1 MNLHLQVYIFFNAST
16 ISSTSWSL
24 PTPVSKGTPLNAGTP
39 TSSWIL
45 EVVRSRSMP
54 SRFSAMLPTLH
65 CLVIT
70 SMPRSASSSFNRVA
84 TIVDEAAP
92 VPHETKIVYFLILS
106 ISALL
111 SIYLILLTTFLL
123 FGACIDLTERDQP
136 PPLYPT

>member
-1 MNLHLQVYIFFNAST
+1 
-16 ISSTSWSL
+16 
-24 PTPVSKGTPLNAGTP
+24 
-39 TSSWIL
+39 
-45 EVVRSRSMP
+45 MP

-123 FGACIDLTERDQP
+123 FGACIDLTERDQT